1 MIAVLAIVL
10 VSCKDKES
18 NKKETT
24 LEHAERG
31 DHKQGPDGEHPPRD
45 GKGKHHEG
53 DRKGPPHGGDRKGPP
68 SGGGPEQTKTLEEI
82 GGYKI
87 GEVATDFNLKNVDG
101 AMVSLASIDN
111 AKGYIVTFTCNE
123 CPFAKLYEDRLI
135 ELHNT
140 YAPQGYSVIAINPN
154 SPENEKEGYAAMQAR
169 AKEKGFPFAYL
180 VDEGQ
185 KIYPQYGAVRTP
197 HVFLLDKD
205 RKVQYIG
212 AIDDNSKAPEDVK
225 VKYIEDAIK
234 ALEAGKKPS
243 LTITKAIGCPIKA
256 SKA

>member
-1 MIAVLAIVL
+1 MNRMRVVL
-10 VSCKDKES
+10 VMLALSVGVLMSCKDKES
-18 NKKETT
+18 NKNETA
-24 LEHAERG
+24 LEHDGRGHGSEG
-31 DHKQGPDGEHPPRD
+31 DHEH
-45 GKGKHHEG
+45 G
-53 DRKGPPHGGDRKGPP
+53 DRKGPPPHGGDRKGPP
-68 SGGGPEQTKTLEEI
+68 KGGSPEQTKTIEEI
-82 GGYKI
+82 GGYNI
-87 GEVATDFNLKNVDG
+87 GDVATDFNLKNVDG
-101 AMVSLASIDN
+101 SMVSLASIDN

-123 CPFAKLYEDRLI
+123 CPFSKLYEDRLI

-169 AKEKGFPFAYL
+169 AKEKGFTFSYL

-212 AIDDNSKAPEDVK
+212 AIDDNSKSPEDVK
-225 VKYIEDAIK
+225 VKYVEDAIK
-234 ALEAGKKPS
+234 ALQAGKKPEVT
-243 LTITKAIGCPIKA
+243 LTKAIGCPVKA
-256 SKA
+256 SRG